1 MSGCISNQV
10 NRLVNTEG
18 GRIALLLEDARQCA
32 ARNALQKARGSRP
45 CVSTQSA
52 SNAARSSDLTASRT
66 ACMTYVSPNT
76 CVPEGTW
83 IARRQAAVIEA
94 SRDPADPSTRFA
106 SYSRPIPPPVCQ
118 AIPQEALNANVP
130 KNQMRRCPLLNRPD
144 LIVLPG

>member
-1 MSGCISNQV
+1 MA
-10 NRLVNTEG
+10 NTEG

-32 ARNALQKARGSRP
+32 ARNALEKARGSRR
-45 CVSTQSA
+45 CVSMQGA
-52 SNAARSSDLTASRT
+52 SNAALSSVLTASRGN
-66 ACMTYVSPNT
+66 CMTYVSPNT

-83 IARRQAAVIEA
+83 IARKQEAVIDA
-94 SRDPADPSTRFA
+94 SRNPADPLTRFA
-106 SYSRPIPPPVCQ
+106 SYSRPVPPPVCQ